1 MVIFLFLYITFK
13 RVQEALLVMLAV
25 PFALIG
31 GIYLLY
37 FMDVNFSVAVWV
49 GFIALFGVAVE
60 TGVVMVLY
68 LQEALDKRIR
78 RGNVSRADVFQACL
92 EGSLLRLRPKLM
104 TVGTTL
110 FGLTP
115 ILWSTG
121 TGSDVMQPIAIPM
134 VGGMVTSA
142 VAVLI
147 VTPVLFAM
155 LKVYELKR
163 GTLKEAGVA
172 H

>member
-1 MVIFLFLYITFK
+1 MLLYITFK
-13 RVQEALLVMLAV
+13 RVQEALLVMMAV
-25 PFALIG
+25 PFALVG
-31 GIYLLY
+31 GIFLLY
-37 FMDVNFSVAVWV
+37 IMDVNFSVAVWV
-49 GFIALFGVAVE
+49 GFIALFGVATE

-68 LQEALDKRIR
+68 LHEALDKRIR
-78 RGNVSRADVFQACL
+78 RGNVTRQDVLKACVD
-92 EGSLLRLRPKLM
+92 GSLLRLRPKLM

-110 FGLTP
+110 IGLSP
-115 ILWSTG
+115 ILWATG
-121 TGSDVMQPIAIPM
+121 TGSDVMKPIAIPM

-142 VAVLI
+142 VVVLL

-155 LKVYELKR
+155 LKLRELKR